1 MIEYTY
7 ELKIPKARVAVLIG
21 KKGEVKKELEELT
34 HARFKIDSLEG
45 DVSISGEDTLGLFV
59 AQDIVKAIARGFNPE
74 VAKLLLRNDYQ
85 LELMNIPDFTGKSK
99 SKLVR
104 LKGRVIG
111 EDGKAR
117 KLVEELTETH
127 IAIFGK
133 TVAIIGTSA
142 NAFVAKRAME
152 SLLSGSPHA
161 NVYKWLERKRRE
173 LKHREHSNII
183 DEIKEPYRKFKDA

>member
-1 MIEYTY
+1 MVEYTY

-34 HARFKIDSLEG
+34 HSRFMIDSNEG

-59 AQDIVKAIARGFNPE
+59 AQDIVKAIARGFNPD
-74 VAKLLLRNDYQ
+74 VAKLLLKNDYQ

-99 SKLVR
+99 NKMVR

-111 EDGKAR
+111 EDGKTR
-117 KLVEELTETH
+117 RLVEELTETH

-133 TVAIIGTSA
+133 TIAIIGTTS
-142 NAFVAKRAME
+142 NAYIAKRAME

-173 LKHREHSNII
+173 LKHREQSDIAQ
-183 DEIKEPYRKFKDA
+183 EIKDEYKKFKD